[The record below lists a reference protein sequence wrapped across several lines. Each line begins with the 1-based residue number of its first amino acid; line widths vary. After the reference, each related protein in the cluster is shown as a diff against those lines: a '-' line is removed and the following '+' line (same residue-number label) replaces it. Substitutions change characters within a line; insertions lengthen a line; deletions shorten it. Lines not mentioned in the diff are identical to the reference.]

1 MKKEQKQ
8 LPDAG
13 RRDFLRGSATA
24 GAGVAVAAA
33 VPGIASAADD
43 LQVDDEKKGY
53 RLTDHIIAYYK
64 TAAS

>member
-1 MKKEQKQ
+1 MKKDQKQ
-8 LPDAG
+8 LHDAA
-13 RRDFLRGSATA
+13 RRSFLRDSATA

-33 VPGIASAADD
+33 VPGIASATDE

-64 TAAS
+64 TTAS